1 VKWVQVQADDLRGLH
16 GARSFDPAR
25 VVARTWAGLTLFC
38 ITVVGMLAH
47 LIADMTSPLTL
58 SF

>member
-1 VKWVQVQADDLRGLH
+1 MIYAVFMTLVLLTLLAWWRGYGLE
-16 GARSFDPAR
+16 
-25 VVARTWAGLTLFC
+25 LTLFC
-38 ITVVGMLAH
+38 ITVVGVLAH